1 LSRRSVTLGLSLLI
15 LTAFFSLLGWALAHS
30 GGIPGGVGVYK
41 DFGEV
46 SIQERPA
53 PDFTL
58 ELLAPDILY
67 EDTITLSDLKG
78 KLVLVDFWASWCP
91 PCREEAPSLAEV
103 YKEYKDRGVEFIG
116 ISIWDRVNDAEHYV
130 QRFGITYHSGLDTR
144 GTILVDYGVRGIP
157 EKFFINPQGQLIA
170 KFIGPSDADGLRETL
185 NQMLADQN

>member
-1 LSRRSVTLGLSLLI
+1 MSRRSVSLGLSILI
-15 LTAFFSLLGWALAHS
+15 LTAFFSLLGWALARS
-30 GGIPGGVGVYK
+30 GGVPGGVGVNN

-58 ELLAPDILY
+58 DLLDGG
-67 EDTITLSDLKG
+67 TITLSDLKG

-91 PCREEAPSLAEV
+91 PCREEAPGLAQV

-116 ISIWDRVNDAEHYV
+116 ISVWDRVNDAKDYV
-130 QRFGITYHSGLDTR
+130 QRFGITYLSGLDSK

-157 EKFFINPQGQLIA
+157 EKFFINPEGQLIA
-170 KFIGPSDADGLRETL
+170 KFIGPSDVDGLWETL
-185 NQMLADQN
+185 DQMLADQN